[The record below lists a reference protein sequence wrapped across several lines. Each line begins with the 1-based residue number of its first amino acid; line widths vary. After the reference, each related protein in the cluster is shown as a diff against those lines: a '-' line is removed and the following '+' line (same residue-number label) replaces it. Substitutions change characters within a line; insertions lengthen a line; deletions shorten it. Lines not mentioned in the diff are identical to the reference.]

1 MMTASVSS
9 LHSSNQGGIGM
20 VKFVTLG
27 AALALAVPALC
38 RGQAPFAPTR
48 LEVDRAEL
56 TRLLDQYDAVAR
68 SPAYSESLR
77 GEGSA
82 QADVI
87 RERLRTGDFRAGDQI
102 TLFIEGAEA
111 AQWDTLIVEA
121 GPLIDVPTVGPILL
135 QGVLRSELETH
146 LGTELGRFFQL
157 PRVQAHA
164 LIRVSMMGVGG
175 PGFYVMPADL
185 LLSEAVMLAGGPGAG
200 DLGRIQIER
209 GQDVLWSVDDLR
221 APLAEG
227 RTLDDLGL
235 QAGDRIVLPQA
246 GSSVTDPIVE
256 RLVRNVPFFLLSAFL
271 GASIR

>member
-1 MMTASVSS
+1 MTTGVSL
-9 LHSSNQGGIGM
+9 LHSSNQGGMGM

-27 AALALAVPALC
+27 AALVLAVPALC
-38 RGQAPFAPTR
+38 RGQAPIAPTR

-56 TRLLDQYDAVAR
+56 TRLLDQYDAVAQ

-77 GEGSA
+77 DEGRA
-82 QADVI
+82 QADII
-87 RERLRTGDFRAGDQI
+87 RERLRIGDFRAGDQI
-102 TLFIEGAEA
+102 ALFIEGAEA

-157 PRVQAHA
+157 PGVQAHA
-164 LIRVSMMGVGG
+164 LIRVAMVGVGQ

-185 LLSEAVMLAGGPGAG
+185 LLSEAVMAAGGPGAG
-200 DLGRIQIER
+200 DPSQIQIER
-209 GQDVLWSVDDLR
+209 GQDLLWSVEDLL

-227 RTLDDLGL
+227 HTLDDLGL
-235 QAGDRIVLPQA
+235 QAGDRIVLPPETPSA
-246 GSSVTDPIVE
+246 AESPIMQG
-256 RLVRNVPFFLLSAFL
+256 LIRNAPFILLSALL